1 MAIKEKAK
9 EKIMV
14 VDDEPSIRKYLRTL
28 LEVDGFEVETLPSG
42 KEALQRIGEGER
54 PDFIIL
60 DVLMPEMDGLETLR
74 QLMQVDRALNVI
86 MLSCTNEVTT
96 VVEAIR
102 VGALDYLTKP
112 FEKPELDA
120 AFLKCKQKQQLRSEN
135 QALREYCE
143 AITED
148 ISFLAASPQM
158 IKIRQQIMQI
168 APVDVPIFIS
178 GESGVGKEVVAR
190 MIHIRSKR
198 QQQAF
203 IKVNCAALPG
213 ELLESELFGYEQGA
227 FTGAVRAKPGKFEL
241 ANKGTIFLDEIAEM
255 SPHLQAKLLHVLQDG
270 QFSRLGART
279 VVNVDV
285 RVLAATNMDVKDAM
299 RTGRFREDLYYRLNV
314 LSLHIPPL
322 RERTSEIPLL
332 FRHFLT
338 KYSEKY
344 QKRAPDP
351 SKSLLEA
358 ALRYSWPGNLR
369 ELENFVKR
377 YVILEDDEGSFREL
391 LEMTGQQQRTAPRA
405 ESPAPKEQ
413 GLKALVRGLK
423 DEAEMEDRRRARVDQ
438 LVPQGRGAHA
448 GNQLQGAALQDAPV
462 QSRLGPRLA
471 LRSSEGSGE
480 SCRGSER
487 GRSKIRG
494 TERGGRGG
502 GSRRTGSSRFVAH
515 FRASLGCT
523 ASPRRRIGESHCVL
537 TPIRKV

>member
-1 MAIKEKAK
+1 MATK

-14 VDDEPSIRKYLRTL
+14 VDDEASIRKYLRTL
-28 LEVDGFEVETLPSG
+28 LEVDGFEVETLASG
-42 KEALQRIGEGER
+42 KEALQRLGEGER
-54 PDFIIL
+54 PNFIIL
-60 DVLMPEMDGLETLR
+60 DVLMSEMDGLQTLR
-74 QLMQVDRALNVI
+74 QMMQIDRTLNVI
-86 MLSCTNEVTT
+86 MLSCSNEVTT

-102 VGALDYLTKP
+102 LGALDYLTKP

-120 AFLKCKQKQQLRSEN
+120 AFLKCRQKQELRSEN

-143 AITED
+143 TLTED

-158 IKIRQQIMQI
+158 LKIRQQILQI

-190 MIHIRSKR
+190 MIHLRSTRR
-198 QQQAF
+198 QQPF

-270 QFSRLGART
+270 QYSRLGARS

-299 RTGRFREDLYYRLNV
+299 RSGRFREDLYYRLNV
-314 LSLHIPPL
+314 LSIHIPPL
-322 RERTSEIPLL
+322 RERTEEIPLL
-332 FRHFLT
+332 LRHFLV

-344 QKRAPDP
+344 QKAAPDP
-351 SKSLLEA
+351 SKHLLEA
-358 ALRYSWPGNLR
+358 AMRYSWPGNLR

-391 LEMTGQQQRTAPRA
+391 LEMTGQQQHIAPR
-405 ESPAPKEQ
+405 EETPAPKEQ

-423 DEAEMEDRRRARVDQ
+423 DEAETEAIADALDKTNWCRKDAARMLGISYKALLYKMRQFNLDS
-438 LVPQGRGAHA
+438 GRGSRSAA
-448 GNQLQGAALQDAPV
+448 AKAAAAAKEAALKEAAKKDAPAAPAV
-462 QSRLGPRLA
+462 
-471 LRSSEGSGE
+471 
-480 SCRGSER
+480 RGS
-487 GRSKIRG
+487 
-494 TERGGRGG
+494 
-502 GSRRTGSSRFVAH
+502 
-515 FRASLGCT
+515 
-523 ASPRRRIGESHCVL
+523 
-537 TPIRKV
+537 

>member
-1 MAIKEKAK
+1 MSGKQ
-9 EKIMV
+9 KIMV

-28 LEVDGFEVETLPSG
+28 LEVDGFEVETLPNG
-42 KEALQRIGEGER
+42 KEALKEVGAGSR

-74 QLMQVDRALNVI
+74 QLMQMDRSLNII
-86 MLSCTNEVTT
+86 MLSCANEVTT

-102 VGALDYLTKP
+102 LGALDYLTKP

-120 AFLKCKQKQQLRSEN
+120 AFLKCQQKQQLRSEN

-143 AITED
+143 ALTED

-158 IKIRQQIMQI
+158 LKIRQQILQI

-190 MIHIRSKR
+190 MVHLRSKR
-198 QQQAF
+198 QHQPF

-213 ELLESELFGYEQGA
+213 ELLESELFGFEQGA

-270 QFSRLGART
+270 QYSRLGARA

-285 RVLAATNMDVKDAM
+285 RVLAATNMDVKEAM
-299 RTGRFREDLYYRLNV
+299 KTGRFREDLYYRLNV

-322 RERTSEIPLL
+322 RERITEIPLL
-332 FRHFLT
+332 FRHFLV

-344 QKRAPDP
+344 QKQAPDP
-351 SKSLLEA
+351 SKALLEA
-358 ALRYSWPGNLR
+358 AARYPWPGNLR

-377 YVILEDDEGSFREL
+377 YVILEDDAGSFREL
-391 LEMTGQQQRTAPRA
+391 LEMTGQQQRMPVQEEAP
-405 ESPAPKEQ
+405 PPKEQ

-423 DEAEMEDRRRARVDQ
+423 DEAEMEAIAGALEKTNWCRKDAARMLGISYKALLYKMRQFNLDS
-438 LVPQGRGAHA
+438 GRG
-448 GNQLQGAALQDAPV
+448 
-462 QSRLGPRLA
+462 S
-471 LRSSEGSGE
+471 RSSAAKEAAKVAKEAAAKEAAAKEAAAQNSAL
-480 SCRGSER
+480 
-487 GRSKIRG
+487 KDDPPIPAIRD
-494 TERGGRGG
+494 
-502 GSRRTGSSRFVAH
+502 
-515 FRASLGCT
+515 
-523 ASPRRRIGESHCVL
+523 
-537 TPIRKV
+537 